1 MGPEA
6 IQAVANGRVIQ
17 LGQPLAKNPTRSRG
31 VPDFELELYEEHV
44 PGKIIIPGQYEGVTS
59 AADTIRMSTH
69 SGTHMDSL
77 GHIGYQGKLLDGTRI
92 EDDGVQAT
100 RGGVHL
106 KPRENLAP
114 ILARGVLYDFPA
126 MLGEQR
132 VPQDYVITP
141 QELERAIEWS
151 GVSFGR
157 GDVVL
162 FRTGWDTIAGDPGRV
177 HPDADPR
184 SGC

>member
-1 MGPEA
+1 VGPEA

-77 GHIGYQGKLLDGTRI
+77 GHIGYQGKLFDGTRI

-106 KPRENLAP
+106 KTREV
-114 ILARGVLYDFPA
+114 LARSWP
-126 MLGEQR
+126 GESSTTSPPCSASSGCR
-132 VPQDYVITP
+132 RTTSS
-141 QELERAIEWS
+141 RRRNWS
-151 GVSFGR
+151 GRSSG
-157 GDVVL
+157 
-162 FRTGWDTIAGDPGRV
+162 PG
-177 HPDADPR
+177 
-184 SGC
+184 